1 MPKLILVFLITIL
14 FSSKSFAPIFI
25 NENDYKDVEEIYLEG
40 LEYFENQQFE
50 DAREFF
56 KFFLDKDPDNELAP
70 RVLFYYAMTH
80 YLQDEFMA
88 AAIAFEEL
96 INNYKDSETRTSP
109 EFFYYLAKTVYK
121 IEKDNPN
128 VCFAVINL
136 IGTYPEHPLALK
148 LTKEEN
154 LLGCADADDSKNE
167 KQEAKKKEEP
177 DIYTYQDGKI
187 VPIAVTDFYSVDGLS
202 SGYGRDIR
210 DLISFNLE
218 RSGTFTSINKNIF
231 KQSTNSLN
239 DGPEFDDWKSIDTP
253 FLVSGRV
260 TESADR
266 LSIEFRLYKVDEQK
280 QIMGKKYETS
290 KQNWRRVGHIIS
302 DAIFEAI
309 TSTKGIFDS
318 RIVYVATTGPKDNQQ
333 RRLAIMDQD
342 QENHR
347 FLTTGKN
354 LVATP
359 SFSPDTRKITYVSY
373 AKNNHPRVFIF
384 DIETGTKEIVGEF
397 PSMTFGPVFSPDA
410 NKILMSYADPEVGN
424 SEIYMLDLKTRI
436 SKRLTNNSSIDV
448 SPSLSPD
455 QRQIVFNSD
464 RSGRRHLYVM
474 NSDGSGIKRI
484 SKNNGSY
491 YDPVWSPRGDLI
503 AFTNQ
508 QNGEFYIGVM
518 NIDGSN
524 ERMIAKSFHVEG
536 PKWSPN
542 GKNLIY
548 YKTER
553 TSADGSGGKSSLY
566 MIDLSGYNERKIITP
581 LEGVQPDWSPLMH

>member
-50 DAREFF
+50 DAGEFF
-56 KFFLDKDPDNELAP
+56 KFFLDKDPNNELAP

-177 DIYTYQDGKI
+177 EIYTYQDGKI

-253 FLVSGRV
+253 FLVAGRV

-266 LSIEFRLYKVDEQK
+266 LSIEFRLYKVDEQR
-280 QIMGKKYETS
+280 QIIGKKYETS

-302 DAIFEAI
+302 DAIFEAV
-309 TSTKGIFDS
+309 TSTKGIFDT
-318 RIVYVATTGPKDNQQ
+318 RIVYIVTTGPKDNQQ

-359 SFSPDTRKITYVSY
+359 SFSPNSNKVTYVSY

-384 DIETGTKEIVGEF
+384 DLETGMQEIVGEF
-397 PSMTFGPVFSPDA
+397 PGMTFGPVFSRDG
-410 NKILMSYADPEVGN
+410 NKILLSYADPDVGN
-424 SEIYMLDLKTRI
+424 SEIYMLDLRTRI
-436 SKRLTNNSSIDV
+436 SKRLTNNSGIDV

-503 AFTNQ
+503 AFTKQ
-508 QNGEFYIGVM
+508 EGGQFYIGVM

-524 ERMIAKSFHVEG
+524 ERMVAKSFHVEG

-566 MIDLSGYNERKIITP
+566 MIDLSGYNEREVSTP
-581 LEGVQPDWSPLMH
+581 LGGVQPDWSPLMH

>member
-1 MPKLILVFLITIL
+1 MPKLIFVFLVTTLFAYKL
-14 FSSKSFAPIFI
+14 FSQTLI
-25 NENDYKDVEEIYLEG
+25 NESEYNDVEEIYLEG

-50 DAREFF
+50 DAGDFF

-96 INNYKDSETRTSP
+96 INNYKDSETISSP
-109 EFFYYLAKTVYK
+109 EFSYYLAKTIYK
-121 IEKDNPN
+121 IEEDNPN
-128 VCFAVINL
+128 VCITVNYLFDS
-136 IGTYPEHPLALK
+136 YPNNPLTIK
-148 LTKEEN
+148 LLEDDN
-154 LLGCADADDSKNE
+154 ALGCNKNE
-167 KQEAKKKEEP
+167 SIKQETKKKEEP

-239 DGPEFDDWKSIDTP
+239 DGPEFEDWKSIDSP
-253 FLVSGRV
+253 FLVAGRV

-266 LSIEFRLYKVDEQK
+266 LSIEFRLYKVDEQR

-290 KQNWRRVGHIIS
+290 KRNWRRVGHIIS

-318 RIVYVATTGPKDNQQ
+318 RIVYVATTGPKENQDT
-333 RRLAIMDQD
+333 RLAIMDQD

-347 FLTTGKN
+347 FLTDGSY
-354 LVATP
+354 LIATP
-359 SFSPDTRKITYVSY
+359 SFSPNSQKITYASY
-373 AKNNHPRVFIF
+373 IKNNSPRVYLF
-384 DIETGTKEIVGEF
+384 DIETGRQEIVGEF
-397 PSMTFGPVFSPDA
+397 PGMTFGPVFSPDG

-424 SEIYMLDLKTRI
+424 SEIYILDLRTRI
-436 SKRLTNNSSIDV
+436 TKRLTNNSSIDV

-474 NSDGSGIKRI
+474 NSDGSGVKRI

-503 AFTNQ
+503 AFTKQ
-508 QNGEFYIGVM
+508 EGGQFYIGVM

-524 ERMIAKSFHVEG
+524 ERMVAKSFHVEG

-566 MIDLSGYNERKIITP
+566 MIDLSGYNEREVSTP
-581 LEGVQPDWSPLMH
+581 LGGVQPDWSPLMR